1 MITISDLSKSYG
13 DQTLFSDGCLQL
25 DAGRRYGVVGANGS
39 GKSTFLRILAGMEEP
54 STGEVIYPRKTSVGT
69 LSQDHFKYED
79 TPIIDVVM
87 MGNQELWDAIQAK
100 EKILAN
106 AENEFDAERYSLLE
120 DIILRHDGYEMEVRA
135 AQILEGLKIPSAV
148 HHEPM
153 STLSGGFK
161 LRVLLGQTLASNPK
175 VLLLDEPTNHLD
187 ILSMRWLE
195 VFLCGFKGCVVIVS
209 HDHRF
214 LDNVCTDIIDVD
226 YERLTLYR
234 GNYEKF
240 VKKKLADKE
249 RIENEIAKREKEIA
263 DHQSYVRRFR
273 AQANKAR
280 QAQSKIKRMERIVI
294 PSLPK
299 SSRRYPRMTFPVCR
313 PSGRNVV
320 SLEGVSKAF
329 GDNKVLDNVEMTVER
344 GDRLAVIGPNGIG
357 KSTLLKILAGSLN
370 ADTGE
375 VEWGYETHPGYFAQD
390 HQDILE
396 HRQETV
402 LSWLWKKAPG
412 QPIGFVLGHLARL
425 LFNREDAEKGVNC
438 ISGGEAARLVFARLS
453 LTKPNVLILDEP
465 TNHLDLEGIE
475 ALSDALMKYEGTILF
490 VSHDRWFVSRLANRI
505 MELTLDGPVSFKGTY
520 EEYLAHCGDD
530 HLDVNT
536 VVQREKKKKKK
547 ANYP

>member
-1 MITISDLSKSYG
+1 MITIRDLSKSYG
-13 DQTLFSDGCLQL
+13 DQTLFAESSLQL
-25 DAGRRYGVVGANGS
+25 DVGSRYGVVGANGS
-39 GKSTFLRILAGMEEP
+39 GKSTFLRILSSMEEP
-54 STGEVIYPRKTSVGT
+54 STGEVIYPRKARVGI
-69 LSQDHFKYED
+69 LSQDHFQYED

-87 MGNQELWDAIQAK
+87 MGNQELWDAMQAK

-106 AENEFDAERYSLLE
+106 AENEFDAERYSALE
-120 DIILRHDGYEMEVRA
+120 DIILQHGGYEMEVRA
-135 AQILEGLKIPSAV
+135 AQILEGLSIPSAV
-148 HHEPM
+148 HHEPL

-161 LRVLLGQTLASNPK
+161 LRVLLGQTLAADPD

-195 VFLCGFKGCVVIVS
+195 VFLSGFKGCVVVVS

-214 LDNVCTDIIDVD
+214 LDNVCTHIIDVD

-234 GNYEKF
+234 GNYEQF
-240 VKKKLADKE
+240 VNKKLEDRE
-249 RIENEIAKREKEIA
+249 RIETEIAKREKEIA

-299 SSRRYPRMTFPVCR
+299 SSRKYPKMVFPLCR
-313 PSGRNVV
+313 PSGRKVV
-320 SLEGVSKAF
+320 SITGVSKAF
-329 GDNKVLDNVEMTVER
+329 GENKVLENVEMTVER

-357 KSTLLKILAGSLN
+357 KSTLLKILAGSLK
-370 ADTGE
+370 ADAGE

-402 LSWLWKKAPG
+402 LSWLWKKVPG
-412 QPIGFVLGHLARL
+412 QPIGFVLSHLARV
-425 LFNREDAEKGVNC
+425 LFTREDAEKQVNC
-438 ISGGEAARLVFARLS
+438 ISGGEAARLIFARLS
-453 LTKPNVLILDEP
+453 VTKPNVLILDEP

-475 ALSDALMKYEGTILF
+475 ALSDALRKYEGTIIF
-490 VSHDRWFVSRLANRI
+490 VSHDRWFVSKLANRI
-505 MELTLDGPVSFKGTY
+505 MELTLEGPVSFKGTY

-536 VVQREKKKKKK
+536 VVQRDKKNKKKDK
-547 ANYP
+547 N